1 MEKTRRKKIT
11 FQKVFIVFLLIFIIF
26 AFFNNLYRSQFQG
39 KYKILDQTILFEK
52 SIPCSGFLIFD
63 EEIFNLPEGTVN
75 NLEGVSGRNNKGAV
89 VGTILI
95 GDINKQ
101 LTMQKKFWQEEKE
114 FIFNKLMESSIQDFR
129 IENLIDKFQ
138 RLNFNSNRFLPYIE
152 FIMENTQL
160 KEQYTKDDLEY
171 YQSEITEK
179 RKKIA
184 DWAEDNE
191 KILETYQPGKEYQVI
206 MDTAGILIPYLDGYE
221 GIYSDRKSVV

>member
-1 MEKTRRKKIT
+1 MEKTRRKKVT

-114 FIFNKLMESSIQDFR
+114 FIFNKLMESSIQDFQ
-129 IENLIDKFQ
+129 IENLIDKF
-138 RLNFNSNRFLPYIE
+138 
-152 FIMENTQL
+152 
-160 KEQYTKDDLEY
+160 
-171 YQSEITEK
+171 
-179 RKKIA
+179 
-184 DWAEDNE
+184 
-191 KILETYQPGKEYQVI
+191 
-206 MDTAGILIPYLDGYE
+206 
-221 GIYSDRKSVV
+221 